1 MSVGVVY
8 VYVVYVKKKIFEYL
22 QCLQIQAAR
31 SGVRRLY
38 SRDM

>member
-1 MSVGVVY
+1 MSVGVAY
-8 VYVVYVKKKIFEYL
+8 VPKKIFESL

-38 SRDM
+38 SLDNVI